1 MSVDKHARIPQSTSN
16 RALTSLRKSALDLLS
31 FAIKRQDWSANCC
44 MIYAPGQGARCSWIQ
59 ILSKNNKIIAK
70 SDMDSFGTSFLR
82 TTPPQ
87 QVPLNKSPS
96 TSPPQQVHRNKSSTT
111 IPPTGPKQP
120 AAFSSSDVSTSAQR
134 WRRDQ
139 PPLTR
144 STCRQQRERPR
155 EPAYAAPPTRPAPDS
170 DVLMYYSRKCSF
182 ALPCRQPRSRQNQ
195 SQHPAPSAASTLKAC
210 CRL

>member
-87 QVPLNKSPS
+87 QVPLNKSTA
-96 TSPPQQVHRNKSSTT
+96 TSPPQQGLHNNSSDRPQAASGLQFQRRLHIRPALAARSAPADTLDL
-111 IPPTGPKQP
+111 P
-120 AAFSSSDVSTSAQR
+120 AAAGKATGTGLRGPTDT
-134 WRRDQ
+134 
-139 PPLTR
+139 P
-144 STCRQQRERPR
+144 RPR
-155 EPAYAAPPTRPAPDS
+155 
-170 DVLMYYSRKCSF
+170 L
-182 ALPCRQPRSRQNQ
+182 
-195 SQHPAPSAASTLKAC
+195 
-210 CRL
+210 

>member
-44 MIYAPGQGARCSWIQ
+44 MICAPGQGARCSWIQ

-70 SDMDSFGTSFLR
+70 SDMDSFGATFLR
-82 TTPPQ
+82 TIPAQ
-87 QVPLNKSPS
+87 QLLHNKPPS
-96 TSPPQQVHRNKSSTT
+96 TSPPQQGLHNNSSDR
-111 IPPTGPKQP
+111 PQQP
-120 AAFSSSDVSTSAQR
+120 AAFSSSSGATSAQR

-144 STCRQQRERPR
+144 SACRQQRERPR
-155 EPAYAAPPTRPAPDS
+155 EPAYAAPPTRPAAPT
-170 DVLMYYSRKCSF
+170 LTYSCTIRGS
-182 ALPCRQPRSRQNQ
+182 APSPCRVASPGHARIK
-195 SQHPAPSAASTLKAC
+195 ASTPPPSRP
-210 CRL
+210 RL